1 MKLVWSLL
9 GGNNGRAEH
18 DLQNIQIVMW
28 LFVDF
33 LFAHQLLGGA
43 GGFTWNV
50 KTVPGQGYS
59 DISRDFKNNT

>member
-33 LFAHQLLGGA
+33 LFARELLGGA
-43 GGFTWNV
+43 QGFFLEFKKWV
-50 KTVPGQGYS
+50 EGYTEFS
-59 DISRDFKNNT
+59 LVCF